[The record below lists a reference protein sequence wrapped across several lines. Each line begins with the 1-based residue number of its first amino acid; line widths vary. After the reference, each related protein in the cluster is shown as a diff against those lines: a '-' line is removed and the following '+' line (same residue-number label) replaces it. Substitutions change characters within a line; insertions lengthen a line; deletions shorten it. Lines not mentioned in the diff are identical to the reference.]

1 MGTSHLEAVV
11 DAGPLIHLNEIG
23 HLHILTL
30 FTQLHISDAVWA
42 ETVHLGRV
50 AASQLHELPN
60 CVRHTLP
67 EWEVTNFIATNKLS
81 HLHIGE
87 CECLYLCQQIGVYTL
102 LTDDLSVREATKQL
116 KGQPVGSL
124 GIIVKMYK
132 LGYISLAAAEQC
144 IQDLYTISTLF
155 VTKAIVNLA
164 IEQLH
169 RLDK

>member
-1 MGTSHLEAVV
+1 MGTSQLEAVV

-50 AASQLHELPN
+50 AARHLHEMPN
-60 CVRHTLP
+60 FVRHTLP
-67 EWEVTNFIATNKLS
+67 EQKVTNFIATNKLS
-81 HLHIGE
+81 HLHIGA
-87 CECLYLCQQIGVYTL
+87 CECLYLCKQIGVYTL
-102 LTDDLSVREATKQL
+102 LTDDLSAREATKRL

-124 GIIVKMYK
+124 GIIVKTYK
-132 LGYISLAAAEQC
+132 LGYMSLAEAEQC
-144 IQDLYTISTLF
+144 IQGLYTISTLF

-164 IEQLH
+164 IEQLYQ
-169 RLDK
+169 LDK